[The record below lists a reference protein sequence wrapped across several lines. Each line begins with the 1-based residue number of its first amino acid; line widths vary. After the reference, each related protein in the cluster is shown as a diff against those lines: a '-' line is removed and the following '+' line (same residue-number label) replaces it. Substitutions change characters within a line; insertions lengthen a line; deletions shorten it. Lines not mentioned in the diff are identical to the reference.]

1 MKFSVDAII
10 FDFDGVL
17 VESNEIRT
25 EGFRRLLTGRGYPEE
40 AVEQLV
46 AFHENNGG
54 LSRYHKLRYLHEK
67 ILNEQITEDGLNSLC
82 NEFSM
87 IVKQAVADA
96 PWVKGAD
103 EFLKENFSKFSLFIA
118 SGSDQNELRDICR
131 LRGIDRF
138 VKDILGSP
146 VDKKTNVNTLLSE
159 YNLSPDTTLFVGDS
173 INDLEAAAAANL
185 KFIARHSENYGEWC
199 KGLAVIKNLT
209 ELNSYINKDY

>member
-1 MKFSVDAII
+1 MRFSVDAII

-17 VESNEIRT
+17 VESNNIRT
-25 EGFRRLLTGRGYPEE
+25 EGFRSLLTGRGYPEE

-54 LSRYHKLRYLHEK
+54 LSRYYKLRYLHEK

-87 IVKQAVADA
+87 IVKQAVTDA
-96 PWVKGAD
+96 PWVKGAH
-103 EFLKENFSKFSLFIA
+103 EFLKENFSAFRLFIA

-131 LRGIDRF
+131 LREIDRF

-146 VDKKTNVNTLLSE
+146 VDKKTNVNTLLSR
-159 YNLSPDTTLFVGDS
+159 YSLSPDTTLFVGDS
-173 INDLEAAAAANL
+173 VNDLEAAEAANL
-185 KFIARHSENYGEWC
+185 KFIARHSENCGEWC
-199 KGLAVIKNLT
+199 KDLTVIKDFT
-209 ELNSYINKDY
+209 ELNSHINKA